1 MRFKLHDYEKFKD
14 EYQFD
19 GNTSWLASLREHGY
33 PSTNQIFNSD
43 GSLYPEVFEMDDI
56 EFTHFVLRWS

>member
-1 MRFKLHDYEKFKD
+1 MRFKLHDYENFKD
-14 EYQFD
+14 EYRYD

-33 PSTNQIFNSD
+33 PSTNQLYNPN
-43 GSLYPEVFEMDDI
+43 GSLLPEVFEMDDI